1 MKNASGT
8 SNAPSDRDRP
18 RKSKSAA
25 TAGRHGRKREPQ
37 WYDCIAP
44 PRPRRRVR
52 EARRW
57 RDELY
62 AATTNGLPRNR
73 WPGQRYFMPS
83 ETFEIADRAMLELEA
98 RDPELY
104 MAVHYVMFWDDMAD
118 LGIPLD
124 EWKRR
129 ALKRADHLAKIR
141 ASMRP
146 REFK

>member
-1 MKNASGT
+1 MNMRNASRT
-8 SNAPSDRDRP
+8 SNTPSDCERTP
-18 RKSKSAA
+18 ETVAA
-25 TAGRHGRKREPQ
+25 TKNRRGKREPQ